1 MSEYRK
7 FSYSYVDDCGHK
19 WIIDL
24 EETGKFRQNMN
35 NNLDDSIW
43 RYYISRED
51 RAISFNREITCELC
65 AIPNIEDILLDF
77 TTYIISV
84 SLGFSKNNN

>member
-1 MSEYRK
+1 MPECRK
-7 FSYSYVDDCGHK
+7 FSYGYVDDCGYK

-24 EETGKFRQNMN
+24 EETGKFRQNIN
-35 NNLDDSIW
+35 SNLDDSIW

-51 RAISFNREITCELC
+51 RISFNREITCELY

-84 SLGFSKNNN
+84 SLGFSKNN